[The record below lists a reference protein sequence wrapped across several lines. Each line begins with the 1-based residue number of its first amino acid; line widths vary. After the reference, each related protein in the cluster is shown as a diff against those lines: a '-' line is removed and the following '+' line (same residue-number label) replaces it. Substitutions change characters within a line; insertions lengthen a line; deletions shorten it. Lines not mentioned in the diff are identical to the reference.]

1 MSDHPPI
8 PEQLD
13 ALLERMRTLGEREG
27 LPKFDEAVLAWIH
40 RRFAVERWA
49 RLTQAGIDDSEKI
62 PIAKVFV
69 DARRENARDGEP
81 GFVAKALATQT
92 APLRNPLDRRVEV
105 GDAPGAPRDSMSPE
119 DLSQEAG
126 ERRGGER
133 RRDGG
138 FLLVGGPGQGKS
150 TVTQVLCQMH
160 RARWVRHRPEGHAER
175 EEAWQALHDLQ
186 RGAGLSVTA
195 DVHLPVAFD
204 LPRVGRRVQR
214 SGTSVLDLLAEDLGF
229 AGGVGAALGRVL
241 RELPLLLVL
250 DGLDEVPASGGRG
263 ALLARFHEL
272 FAALEGATAL
282 LVVTTRPQGY
292 GGEFG
297 ALREW
302 RIAPW
307 DRGTATTFAV
317 RLLDQRYAGRADRRE
332 EVGERIQDAVRDD
345 AVARIMTTPLQVTM
359 MTALVSRLGRVPRE
373 RWRLFQE
380 YFRLVVGRE
389 VDKGGPVGSIL
400 ERYSRQVLEIH
411 QHVALLL
418 HTLGEQ
424 RDGDACLSRDALR
437 EVVSARLERDG
448 VSDRTL
454 IDRVVEACN
463 DRLVF
468 LVQPE
473 QDGIGFEVR
482 SLQEYFAAGALT
494 TGDEELVAQRLE
506 VVARAAYWRNVVVF
520 AVGRVMDD
528 LSPLMQERATVGLC
542 RLLDTPGPDPLDGVA
557 YPGALLAL
565 DLLADGAVLAVP
577 RLARAVA
584 EHSLHTLELPTPRS
598 TASVQR
604 LAKVLCDPFT
614 ADGAETVEILWR
626 RIDKLLDDKERSIAA
641 WTAAFELG
649 RQRNDLLHII
659 RARWPLDASARLAIL
674 DSVGSIPAWVVELV
688 RQQVGDFEPRD
699 YGRVAWVLLSGGRED
714 AMLSRLLS
722 PQHGRAQGSDSAS
735 SFGFYFHAMV
745 DEHSNLSPATKD
757 ELWRRPHSRPIHALD
772 CALRERTLDAF
783 AKLVELMAASWDSW
797 RELAGSWGP
806 WIVRRVLSGVT
817 TSQEAYAR
825 ADALRQGAFG
835 TTETWWTQQ
844 AIWAHQ
850 GLRSTDYLAWLDGSL
865 TLPQDAS
872 IYINR
877 MSERSAQEICEGITL
892 RPIETFDAR
901 RRENLLRILGDIL
914 SMHPGL
920 LWLITPGHIF
930 VLLEG
935 STRRLRWLP
944 ELRDAAEA
952 SEWTDFLDASMSVI
966 HPDAR
971 VGPSF
976 AHQFGAWLMERWQS
990 SPRDSF
996 IERRALAFAFLEP
1009 SRARSLPSSWLE
1021 EVRHTPPEMFSDNS
1035 ARVFAL
1041 ARHIE
1046 AGLVTTDAFLRHWR
1060 AGDSPSFDV
1069 SKLTDP
1075 TPIKAAFATLWAD
1088 PAERPRLVRER
1099 LDTIRALQNLRRSS
1113 LAYNGTWARLQLPK
1127 PGVTPAPESPAGL
1140 DDDVAPPSRIAIK
1153 GMRSLDDLALDLQPP
1168 ADNEGLTLVLLGDNG
1183 TGKTTL
1189 LRGVAFALVDPTV
1202 AGSFPAR
1209 TRAPFIR
1216 AGATSAHCEVV
1227 TRGGTFRA
1235 RIEPGADAE
1244 RVVVDDPVTSR
1255 PFVVA
1260 YGCRRNAAT
1269 SSADGDEMT
1278 PAGEIDNLFDRPSGT
1293 VSVEDWL
1300 ARLKAASQK
1309 PDDDAWKTWLAAR
1322 DALVGVL
1329 PNVASLDFDARGR
1342 LLATLKDEAK
1352 TQVEFAALSDGYLTT
1367 AGWIA
1372 DMMARWMSRQ
1382 RGRLGRAVEPG
1393 FCARMSG
1400 YLLLDEVDLHL
1411 HPLWQTHVLRDV
1423 RRLFPRMHLI
1433 VTTHNP
1439 MTLVGARP
1447 GEVRRLLRDPKTG
1460 RITAN
1465 APTED
1470 PRLRTGSELY
1480 KHFFQI
1486 TDLYPTEL
1494 ARSLRRYHAL
1504 ATDPGRDATD
1514 DEAIRELLATLRAEG
1529 IEPGFDPVPRRGT
1542 A

>member
-1 MSDHPPI
+1 MSDLPPI
-8 PEQLD
+8 SEQLD

-27 LPKFDEAVLAWIH
+27 LPDFDAAVLAWIH

-69 DARRENARDGEP
+69 DARRENARDGEL
-81 GFVAKALATQT
+81 GFVEKALSAR
-92 APLRNPLDRRVEV
+92 ALPLRNPFGRRLEA
-105 GDAPGAPRDSMSPE
+105 GPERAAMRDSSGPE
-119 DLSQEAG
+119 EESDELGAAR
-126 ERRGGER
+126 ER
-133 RRDGG
+133 DDD

-160 RARWVRHRPEGHAER
+160 RAVWVRHRAESLAAYDEAMRTLLDLEQGAKLNAPEEV
-175 EEAWQALHDLQ
+175 L
-186 RGAGLSVTA
+186 
-195 DVHLPVAFD
+195 LPLAFD
-204 LPRVGRRVQR
+204 LPRLGRRVQR
-214 SGTSVLDLLAEDLGF
+214 SGASVLDLFAEELGY
-229 AGGVGAALGRVL
+229 GGLGNALGRTL
-241 RELPLLLVL
+241 REFPLLLVL

-263 ALLARFHEL
+263 ALLARFNEF
-272 FAALEGATAL
+272 FATLEGAASL

-307 DRGTATTFAV
+307 DRGTATTFAM
-317 RLLDQRYAGRADRRE
+317 RLLDERYATRADRRE

-389 VDKGGPVGSIL
+389 VDKGGPVGAIL

-411 QHVALLL
+411 RHVALLL
-418 HTLGEQ
+418 QTHGEL
-424 RDGDACLSRDALR
+424 RDGDVCLSRDTLR

-448 VSDRTL
+448 VSDRAL

-473 QDGIGFEVR
+473 QDGVGFEVR

-506 VVARAAYWRNVVVF
+506 VVARAPYWRNVVVF

-577 RLARAVA
+577 RLARAVVDHALSMADLSARDYGTALARLVRVLGDPYTA
-584 EHSLHTLELPTPRS
+584 ETTNSADALWRTIEPRLEGDPRS
-598 TASVQR
+598 AV
-604 LAKVLCDPFT
+604 
-614 ADGAETVEILWR
+614 
-626 RIDKLLDDKERSIAA
+626 A
-641 WTAAFELG
+641 WNAAFDLG
-649 RQRNDLLHII
+649 ALQPSYQRAVLAH
-659 RARWPLDASARLAIL
+659 WPTATAARLAIL
-674 DSVGSIPAWVVELV
+674 DRAAHLPRWVAATV
-688 RQQVGDFEPRD
+688 REQVGEFEPRD
-699 YGRVAWVLLSGGRED
+699 YHRVGSALTHGGSKEFALARLIDPAIWWTRSKGPQDALTLHFHVLPSPR
-714 AMLSRLLS
+714 SRLSEEAAHELRRH
-722 PQHGRAQGSDSAS
+722 PHMLPLL
-735 SFGFYFHAMV
+735 AM
-745 DEHSNLSPATKD
+745 E
-757 ELWRRPHSRPIHALD
+757 R
-772 CALRERTLDAF
+772 ALREPGPAALAD
-783 AKLVELMAASWDSW
+783 LVESTAAVWDSW
-797 RELAGSWGP
+797 SGFVRAWGP
-806 WIVRRVLSGVT
+806 WITRRAMSGLMTADDALSRAAAIRRGELGSLESWLSQERDWARNGLSIEAFLAWLGGASVVPDGAAISAEGLSEEASTSLLDAFPLLPVETFDAERITTLRRVLSEIRV
-817 TSQEAYAR
+817 SHAR
-825 ADALRQGAFG
+825 LRLRTDPSRIRWLFDRG
-835 TTETWWTQQ
+835 T
-844 AIWAHQ
+844 
-850 GLRSTDYLAWLDGSL
+850 
-865 TLPQDAS
+865 
-872 IYINR
+872 
-877 MSERSAQEICEGITL
+877 
-892 RPIETFDAR
+892 
-901 RRENLLRILGDIL
+901 GD
-914 SMHPGL
+914 
-920 LWLITPGHIF
+920 
-930 VLLEG
+930 
-935 STRRLRWLP
+935 LRWLA
-944 ELRDAAEA
+944 LISEA
-952 SEWTDFLDASMSVI
+952 DDDSREWTDFLDEVVLPTDSLHSPA
-966 HPDAR
+966 
-971 VGPSF
+971 PSF
-976 AHQFGAWLMERWQS
+976 PVRFGRWLVERWRT
-990 SPRDSF
+990 SPRAPPV
-996 IERRALAFAFLEP
+996 EELMAEYVFLG
-1009 SRARSLPSSWLE
+1009 RSGGEALPSSLHE
-1021 EVRHTPPEMFSDNS
+1021 EIRIAPPVAFSTPR
-1035 ARVFAL
+1035 ARTLSL
-1041 ARHIE
+1041 AQHLE
-1046 AGLVTTDAFLRHWR
+1046 AGRLESEAIVRYWL
-1060 AGDSPSFDV
+1060 AGDSLRFDP
-1069 SKLTDP
+1069 SKLTHP
-1075 TPIKAAFATLWAD
+1075 APVKAAFATLWAD
-1088 PAERPRLVRER
+1088 PAERPRLMREQ
-1099 LDTIRALQNLRRSS
+1099 LDNLRALQNLRRSS
-1113 LAYNGTWARLQLPK
+1113 LAYNGTWVRLQLPQ
-1127 PGVTPAPESPAGL
+1127 PGIAPAPESPAGL
-1140 DDDVAPPSRIAIK
+1140 EDDVAPPSRIIVK
-1153 GMRSLDDLALDLQPP
+1153 GMRSLDELDLELQPP
-1168 ADNEGLTLVLLGDNG
+1168 AEGEGLTLVLLGDNG

-1189 LRGVAFALVDPTV
+1189 LRGVAFALVDSTV
-1202 AGSFPAR
+1202 ASSFSAR
-1209 TRAPFIR
+1209 SRPPFIR
-1216 AGATSAHCEVV
+1216 SGHTEATCEVR
-1227 TRGGTFRA
+1227 TRGGTFRTW
-1235 RIEPGADAE
+1235 IVPGADAE
-1244 RVVVDDPVTSR
+1244 RAEVRDPVTSR

-1322 DALVGVL
+1322 GALVEML

-1342 LLATLKDEAK
+1342 LLATLEDEAK
-1352 TQVEFAALSDGYLTT
+1352 TQVEFGALSDGYLTT

-1382 RGRLGRAVEPG
+1382 RGRLGRTVEPG

-1514 DEAIRELLATLRAEG
+1514 DDTIGELLAKLRAEG
-1529 IEPGFDPVPRRGT
+1529 IEPGFDPVPRKGT